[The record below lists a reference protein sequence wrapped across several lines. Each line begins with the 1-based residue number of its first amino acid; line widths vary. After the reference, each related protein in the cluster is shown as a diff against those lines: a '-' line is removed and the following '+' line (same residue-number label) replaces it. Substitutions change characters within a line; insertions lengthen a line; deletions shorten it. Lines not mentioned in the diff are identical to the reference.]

1 MSFKEIIFNGTLFT
15 IIIEINSFPVI
26 DINLGLIKSVKFELS
41 VMYNSSIK
49 NISQFRFK
57 HINTNKCYVKYIFHI
72 ILIEK
77 VLFQMRKIL
86 FYSIIFKI

>member
-1 MSFKEIIFNGTLFT
+1 
-15 IIIEINSFPVI
+15 
-26 DINLGLIKSVKFELS
+26 
-41 VMYNSSIK
+41 MYNNSIK